1 MLFQTDRMTVEKHAR
16 HLPGCDHLLG
26 FYIITI
32 VIIII
37 IIIVPIIINIILIVN
52 IIFVIIL
59 IIEGMPRLI

>member
-16 HLPGCDHLLG
+16 HLPGCEYLLG
-26 FYIITI
+26 FHIITT

-37 IIIVPIIINIILIVN
+37 IIIVLIMNIIIIIVI
-52 IIFVIIL
+52 IIL

>member
-26 FYIITI
+26 FHIITT

-37 IIIVPIIINIILIVN
+37 IIIVLIMNIIIIIVI
-52 IIFVIIL
+52 IIL